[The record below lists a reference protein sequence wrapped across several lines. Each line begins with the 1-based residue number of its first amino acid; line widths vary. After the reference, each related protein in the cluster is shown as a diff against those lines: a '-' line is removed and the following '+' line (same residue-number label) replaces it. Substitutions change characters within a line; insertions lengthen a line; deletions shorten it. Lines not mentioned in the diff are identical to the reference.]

1 MSNHNKNTI
10 AKKALME
17 MDDITAALKEESKKS
32 LNVLLTEAVKNA
44 LREEC
49 EDDDDCEILDGDKEE
64 SPKDKKKTS
73 KSKKKSGEVDEDE
86 DDNQV
91 PQGGEAMP
99 NQQEPQQGPEM
110 GPDGGEEPVDDVPA
124 EDPMQ
129 GVDAEQNGQ
138 QGGEDDVFS
147 KYQVG
152 DNTYDLT
159 GEKDQDAVV
168 KVYKLLNNDDNI
180 VVRQDGDTIQL
191 TDNESGTE
199 YVIDFGDEDQ
209 EQYSEEPVQ
218 DDTQLNEHEDFSGI
232 AGFPDD
238 DEIED
243 LDNNDNTDEL
253 YQDFD
258 WYNPEE
264 TEDLNDE
271 EPYDF
276 PSNLDD
282 ENLGDDTEDI
292 ELDLGS
298 EELDEFDDF
307 DNNINE
313 NRKARKPM
321 KKNKNEVLFEID
333 LGYTDNYQDKDPIAG
348 LSNNEPAKGKK
359 DWDAGVPKGTKK
371 PFAGDSKSKGTPFED
386 TVNEEDEMMD
396 APEMSGEMEEG
407 GHNVGGAVQQRT
419 TPKSAIPDGR
429 KNYGPNVKRHVST
442 APDGYKEEIVAEM
455 KKIKKEN
462 KQLKESV
469 KSLLKNLNEA
479 YVTNYNLGKITKLF
493 VENVTTQ
500 EEKVDIVNRFANDA
514 KTVKQSNALFE
525 SIQKELQKSHSNS
538 GLNLNESSMTAK
550 GTKQLN
556 EVQQYASKD
565 LLKTRDLMNR
575 ILEW

>member
-1 MSNHNKNTI
+1 MSNHTKKTI
-10 AKKALME
+10 AQKALLE
-17 MDDITAALKEESKKS
+17 MDNITAALKEESKKS
-32 LNVLLTEAVKNA
+32 LNTLLSEAVKTA

-49 EDDDDCEILDGDKEE
+49 EDDEDCDYEVLDGDEE
-64 SPKDKKKTS
+64 SPKDTK
-73 KSKKKSGEVDEDE
+73 KKKSKEEKESGDVDEDE
-86 DDNQV
+86 NDTQM
-91 PQGGEAMP
+91 PQDGEAM
-99 NQQEPQQGPEM
+99 QAQEQPENE
-110 GPDGGEEPVDDVPA
+110 PGEEEPGEEDPANNMPA
-124 EDPMQ
+124 EEPMY
-129 GVDAEQNGQ
+129 GENAEQNGQ
-138 QGGEDDVFS
+138 QNGEEDVFS

-180 VVRQDGDTIQL
+180 VVRQDGGTIKL
-191 TDNESGTE
+191 IDNTADTE
-199 YVIDFGDEDQ
+199 YVIDFGDNDQ
-209 EQYSEEPVQ
+209 EQYSEEPTQ
-218 DDTQLNEHEDFSGI
+218 DDTQLNEDEDFSGI

-238 DEIED
+238 DEI
-243 LDNNDNTDEL
+243 NDSDYEPESDEL

-258 WYNPEE
+258 WH
-264 TEDLNDE
+264 NDE
-271 EPYDF
+271 NF
-276 PSNLDD
+276 DD
-282 ENLGDDTEDI
+282 EDFDGNYGNNDDDFD
-292 ELDLGS
+292 LDLGS
-298 EELDEFDDF
+298 DDDEFDDF

-313 NRKARKPM
+313 NRKSRKPM

-333 LGYTDNYQDKDPIAG
+333 LGYTDNYQDKDPISG

-386 TVNEEDEMMD
+386 TVNEEDETMD
-396 APEMSGEMEEG
+396 STEMSGDVEEG
-407 GHNVGGAVQQRT
+407 GANVGGAVQQRST
-419 TPKSAIPDGR
+419 AKSRIPNNR
-429 KNYGPNVKRHVST
+429 KEHGPYNKRHVST
-442 APDGYKEEIVAEM
+442 ATDGYEEIVSEM

-462 KQLKESV
+462 KELKESV

-479 YVTNYNLGKITKLF
+479 YVTNHNLGKITKLF

-500 EEKVDIVNRFANDA
+500 EEKVDIVNRFASDA

-525 SIQKELQKSHSNS
+525 TIQRELQKSHSNS

-565 LLKTRDLMNR
+565 LLKTKDLMNR

>member
-49 EDDDDCEILDGDKEE
+49 EDDEDCDYEVLDGDEE
-64 SPKDKKKTS
+64 SPKKDKKEKSS
-73 KSKKKSGEVDEDE
+73 KSKEESGEVDEDE
-86 DDNQV
+86 DDSQV
-91 PQGGEAMP
+91 PQGGEAMQ
-99 NQQEPQQGPEM
+99 NQPVPEQEPEM
-110 GPDGGEEPVDDVPA
+110 GAENVEQPVDDVPA
-124 EDPMQ
+124 EEPEN
-129 GVDAEQNGQ
+129 GANAEQNDQ
-138 QGGEDDVFS
+138 QGGEEDVFS

-191 TDNESGTE
+191 IDNEADTE
-199 YVIDFGDEDQ
+199 YVIDLGNEGSDQ
-209 EQYSEEPVQ
+209 YDEEPVQ
-218 DDTQLNEHEDFSGI
+218 DDTQLNEDEDFSGI

-238 DEIED
+238 DEIENPED
-243 LDNNDNTDEL
+243 DETDEFNS
-253 YQDFD
+253 DFD
-258 WYNPEE
+258 WS
-264 TEDLNDE
+264 NDE
-271 EPYDF
+271 NFDEP
-276 PSNLDD
+276 
-282 ENLGDDTEDI
+282 EDTEDF

-298 EELDEFDDF
+298 DDDEFDDF
-307 DNNINE
+307 ENNINE
-313 NRKARKPM
+313 NRKSRKPM

-396 APEMSGEMEEG
+396 ATAPEVSGEMEEG

-429 KNYGPNVKRHVST
+429 KNYGPYNKRHVST
-442 APDGYKEEIVAEM
+442 APNGYEEMVSEM

-469 KSLLKNLNEA
+469 KSLLQNLNEA

-525 SIQKELQKSHSNS
+525 SIQKELQKSHSNG